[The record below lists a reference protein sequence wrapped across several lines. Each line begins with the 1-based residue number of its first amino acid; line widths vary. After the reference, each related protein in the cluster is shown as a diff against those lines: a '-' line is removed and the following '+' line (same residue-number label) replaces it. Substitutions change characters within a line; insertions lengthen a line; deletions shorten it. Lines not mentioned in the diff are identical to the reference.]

1 MNETAYAN
9 STGRVLCQ
17 GRTVNGFQRLLIAPG
32 FQQWL
37 GTPGAGSSFPA
48 RGPTP
53 GARPEPEEVTSAHGN
68 RCQGAVS
75 RNPRAPG
82 CLPWGGGGEV
92 VSRGGFEVTPP
103 TRGGEL
109 GEPRVPSNCAR
120 SRPRQGLL
128 GSGVVGRA
136 GPGGSGV
143 PGPSP
148 LLDPG
153 RRRSQRACARSPDL
167 CQINARPGF
176 NSCPGPLGAAVG
188 ELAGELARPA
198 VALEE
203 GD

>member
-1 MNETAYAN
+1 MKQHTQH
-9 STGRVLCQ
+9 STRRVLCQ
-17 GRTVNGFQRLLIAPG
+17 GRTVKGTQRLLIAPG
-32 FQQWL
+32 FLQWL
-37 GTPGAGSSFPA
+37 GTPRAGSSFPA

-128 GSGVVGRA
+128 GSRGGRPRGAWRERGPWSVPPPPSTPAAA
-136 GPGGSGV
+136 GASG
-143 PGPSP
+143 PA
-148 LLDPG
+148 
-153 RRRSQRACARSPDL
+153 RAAPTCAR
-167 CQINARPGF
+167 
-176 NSCPGPLGAAVG
+176 
-188 ELAGELARPA
+188 
-198 VALEE
+198 
-203 GD
+203 